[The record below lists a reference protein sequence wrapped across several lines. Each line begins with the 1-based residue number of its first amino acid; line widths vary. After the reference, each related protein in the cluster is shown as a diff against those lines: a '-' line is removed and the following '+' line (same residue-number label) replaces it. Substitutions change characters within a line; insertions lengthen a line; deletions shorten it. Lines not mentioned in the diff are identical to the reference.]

1 MEMEEGVG
9 EGEEALGVDMEAEE
23 GDGRKN
29 ALYMQ
34 C

>member
-9 EGEEALGVDMEAEE
+9 EGEEAGVDMEAEE